1 MTVEFRPVHTL
12 PTDELEPASLLN
24 TNLRV
29 WAEVGRTR
37 MPASTVVGMTEGA
50 ILDLDREPDDP
61 ADLYINGRHFG
72 TGRLIMVD
80 GEWALRVET
89 LDDDGSDEAEDEA
102 DVDAAVEHLSSPV
115 QDDPDPDD

>member
-50 ILDLDREPDDP
+50 ILDLDREAEDP
-61 ADLYINGRHFG
+61 ADLYVNGRHFG
-72 TGRLIMVD
+72 TGRLILVE
-80 GEWALRVET
+80 GEWALRIES
-89 LDDDGSDEAEDEA
+89 LDDEEDE
-102 DVDAAVEHLSSPV
+102 DALEHSSSEG
-115 QDDPDPDD
+115 QDDPRASD